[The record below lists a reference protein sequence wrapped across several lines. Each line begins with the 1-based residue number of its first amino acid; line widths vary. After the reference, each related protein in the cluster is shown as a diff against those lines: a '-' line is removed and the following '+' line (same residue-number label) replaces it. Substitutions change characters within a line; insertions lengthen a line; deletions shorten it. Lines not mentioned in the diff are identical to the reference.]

1 MKNVLRRA
9 IELLNLLSDN
19 ENLTTENIKDSISDY
34 RDLNQQAFRRSFERD
49 KNLLRSFGY
58 LIQYENDKWSYDK
71 GYSLSGYSIYE
82 SIIKSDKIS
91 SEKLINTYLYLKKY
105 LSNSN
110 YDNDKSEIISKI
122 LQSINEKRRVGFDYL
137 DKYRKVKPQGLK
149 YFDNKWYLAG
159 EENGS
164 LKTFNLD
171 QIHNLKIGNK
181 ADLFQIENKN
191 FPFSWD
197 DEKYSIE
204 ATIKL
209 KKDLY
214 DVNKN
219 IFAHNQTQLEIK
231 DEFLH
236 CNVSTNDSYGFIKF
250 LLLLDDEIEIIKINS
265 TVNLKELLDVK
276 KIDLQLVMSALS
288 LIQNKEKWNINKL
301 VQKLNISEKD
311 LFYIL
316 SVITDIYSQQGE
328 LLIDYEYDDK
338 NQELLF
344 NFNPSLKN
352 IIQIN
357 DGELFNLVFLL
368 TSNSIFKELV
378 KNNSDIEEFY
388 NVVSP
393 YFNLEILDESNDGV
407 FENLTFFEE
416 NIISYIKLGST
427 EETFYRIQPILLTTN
442 TDGIV
447 LEAIDL
453 NEEKS
458 KTFLINRIVDSLSIE
473 DFRESKKSNNMEV
486 VMKFTYLNEK
496 VLTDINK
503 DDYQLKNKHVEA
515 KFYSE
520 LNAINFAIKNY
531 ENIDIIS
538 PQFITNE
545 LKNRNDKLKKE
556 IKDMS
561 LIELTIIIF
570 ISLGILDKDKIGK
583 FFRVF
588 NSSNSDQV
596 RKVIGDETIEQ
607 KWVWLEE
614 E

>member
-110 YDNDKSEIISKI
+110 YDNDKSEKISKI

-214 DVNKN
+214 EVNKN

-276 KIDLQLVMSALS
+276 K
-288 LIQNKEKWNINKL
+288 N
-301 VQKLNISEKD
+301 
-311 LFYIL
+311 
-316 SVITDIYSQQGE
+316 
-328 LLIDYEYDDK
+328 
-338 NQELLF
+338 
-344 NFNPSLKN
+344 
-352 IIQIN
+352 
-357 DGELFNLVFLL
+357 
-368 TSNSIFKELV
+368 
-378 KNNSDIEEFY
+378 
-388 NVVSP
+388 
-393 YFNLEILDESNDGV
+393 
-407 FENLTFFEE
+407 
-416 NIISYIKLGST
+416 
-427 EETFYRIQPILLTTN
+427 
-442 TDGIV
+442 
-447 LEAIDL
+447 
-453 NEEKS
+453 
-458 KTFLINRIVDSLSIE
+458 
-473 DFRESKKSNNMEV
+473 
-486 VMKFTYLNEK
+486 
-496 VLTDINK
+496 
-503 DDYQLKNKHVEA
+503 
-515 KFYSE
+515 
-520 LNAINFAIKNY
+520 
-531 ENIDIIS
+531 
-538 PQFITNE
+538 
-545 LKNRNDKLKKE
+545 
-556 IKDMS
+556 
-561 LIELTIIIF
+561 
-570 ISLGILDKDKIGK
+570 
-583 FFRVF
+583 
-588 NSSNSDQV
+588 
-596 RKVIGDETIEQ
+596 
-607 KWVWLEE
+607 
-614 E
+614 

>member
-82 SIIKSDKIS
+82 TIIKSDKIS

-110 YDNDKSEIISKI
+110 YDNDKSEKISKI

-159 EENGS
+159 EENEL

-214 DVNKN
+214 EVNKN

-250 LLLLDDEIEIIKINS
+250 LLLLNDEIEIVKIDS

-276 KIDLQLVMSALS
+276 K
-288 LIQNKEKWNINKL
+288 N
-301 VQKLNISEKD
+301 
-311 LFYIL
+311 
-316 SVITDIYSQQGE
+316 
-328 LLIDYEYDDK
+328 
-338 NQELLF
+338 
-344 NFNPSLKN
+344 
-352 IIQIN
+352 
-357 DGELFNLVFLL
+357 
-368 TSNSIFKELV
+368 
-378 KNNSDIEEFY
+378 
-388 NVVSP
+388 
-393 YFNLEILDESNDGV
+393 
-407 FENLTFFEE
+407 
-416 NIISYIKLGST
+416 
-427 EETFYRIQPILLTTN
+427 
-442 TDGIV
+442 
-447 LEAIDL
+447 
-453 NEEKS
+453 
-458 KTFLINRIVDSLSIE
+458 
-473 DFRESKKSNNMEV
+473 
-486 VMKFTYLNEK
+486 
-496 VLTDINK
+496 
-503 DDYQLKNKHVEA
+503 
-515 KFYSE
+515 
-520 LNAINFAIKNY
+520 
-531 ENIDIIS
+531 
-538 PQFITNE
+538 
-545 LKNRNDKLKKE
+545 
-556 IKDMS
+556 
-561 LIELTIIIF
+561 
-570 ISLGILDKDKIGK
+570 
-583 FFRVF
+583 
-588 NSSNSDQV
+588 
-596 RKVIGDETIEQ
+596 
-607 KWVWLEE
+607 
-614 E
+614 

>member
-159 EENGS
+159 EENGL

-197 DEKYSIE
+197 DEKYSIQ
-204 ATIKL
+204 ATIKI

-276 KIDLQLVMSALS
+276 K
-288 LIQNKEKWNINKL
+288 N
-301 VQKLNISEKD
+301 
-311 LFYIL
+311 
-316 SVITDIYSQQGE
+316 
-328 LLIDYEYDDK
+328 
-338 NQELLF
+338 
-344 NFNPSLKN
+344 
-352 IIQIN
+352 
-357 DGELFNLVFLL
+357 
-368 TSNSIFKELV
+368 
-378 KNNSDIEEFY
+378 
-388 NVVSP
+388 
-393 YFNLEILDESNDGV
+393 
-407 FENLTFFEE
+407 
-416 NIISYIKLGST
+416 
-427 EETFYRIQPILLTTN
+427 
-442 TDGIV
+442 
-447 LEAIDL
+447 
-453 NEEKS
+453 
-458 KTFLINRIVDSLSIE
+458 
-473 DFRESKKSNNMEV
+473 
-486 VMKFTYLNEK
+486 
-496 VLTDINK
+496 
-503 DDYQLKNKHVEA
+503 
-515 KFYSE
+515 
-520 LNAINFAIKNY
+520 
-531 ENIDIIS
+531 
-538 PQFITNE
+538 
-545 LKNRNDKLKKE
+545 
-556 IKDMS
+556 
-561 LIELTIIIF
+561 
-570 ISLGILDKDKIGK
+570 
-583 FFRVF
+583 
-588 NSSNSDQV
+588 
-596 RKVIGDETIEQ
+596 
-607 KWVWLEE
+607 
-614 E
+614 

>member
-110 YDNDKSEIISKI
+110 YDNDKSEIISKT

-181 ADLFQIENKN
+181 TDLFQIENKN

-197 DEKYSIE
+197 DEKYSIQ
-204 ATIKL
+204 ATIKI

-276 KIDLQLVMSALS
+276 K
-288 LIQNKEKWNINKL
+288 N
-301 VQKLNISEKD
+301 
-311 LFYIL
+311 
-316 SVITDIYSQQGE
+316 
-328 LLIDYEYDDK
+328 
-338 NQELLF
+338 
-344 NFNPSLKN
+344 
-352 IIQIN
+352 
-357 DGELFNLVFLL
+357 
-368 TSNSIFKELV
+368 
-378 KNNSDIEEFY
+378 
-388 NVVSP
+388 
-393 YFNLEILDESNDGV
+393 
-407 FENLTFFEE
+407 
-416 NIISYIKLGST
+416 
-427 EETFYRIQPILLTTN
+427 
-442 TDGIV
+442 
-447 LEAIDL
+447 
-453 NEEKS
+453 
-458 KTFLINRIVDSLSIE
+458 
-473 DFRESKKSNNMEV
+473 
-486 VMKFTYLNEK
+486 
-496 VLTDINK
+496 
-503 DDYQLKNKHVEA
+503 
-515 KFYSE
+515 
-520 LNAINFAIKNY
+520 
-531 ENIDIIS
+531 
-538 PQFITNE
+538 
-545 LKNRNDKLKKE
+545 
-556 IKDMS
+556 
-561 LIELTIIIF
+561 
-570 ISLGILDKDKIGK
+570 
-583 FFRVF
+583 
-588 NSSNSDQV
+588 
-596 RKVIGDETIEQ
+596 
-607 KWVWLEE
+607 
-614 E
+614 

>member
-19 ENLTTENIKDSISDY
+19 QNLTTENIKDSISDY

-110 YDNDKSEIISKI
+110 YDNDKSEKISKI

-214 DVNKN
+214 EVNKN

-276 KIDLQLVMSALS
+276 K
-288 LIQNKEKWNINKL
+288 N
-301 VQKLNISEKD
+301 
-311 LFYIL
+311 
-316 SVITDIYSQQGE
+316 
-328 LLIDYEYDDK
+328 
-338 NQELLF
+338 
-344 NFNPSLKN
+344 
-352 IIQIN
+352 
-357 DGELFNLVFLL
+357 
-368 TSNSIFKELV
+368 
-378 KNNSDIEEFY
+378 
-388 NVVSP
+388 
-393 YFNLEILDESNDGV
+393 
-407 FENLTFFEE
+407 
-416 NIISYIKLGST
+416 
-427 EETFYRIQPILLTTN
+427 
-442 TDGIV
+442 
-447 LEAIDL
+447 
-453 NEEKS
+453 
-458 KTFLINRIVDSLSIE
+458 
-473 DFRESKKSNNMEV
+473 
-486 VMKFTYLNEK
+486 
-496 VLTDINK
+496 
-503 DDYQLKNKHVEA
+503 
-515 KFYSE
+515 
-520 LNAINFAIKNY
+520 
-531 ENIDIIS
+531 
-538 PQFITNE
+538 
-545 LKNRNDKLKKE
+545 
-556 IKDMS
+556 
-561 LIELTIIIF
+561 
-570 ISLGILDKDKIGK
+570 
-583 FFRVF
+583 
-588 NSSNSDQV
+588 
-596 RKVIGDETIEQ
+596 
-607 KWVWLEE
+607 
-614 E
+614 

>member
-159 EENGS
+159 EENGL

-214 DVNKN
+214 EVNKN
-219 IFAHNQTQLEIK
+219 TFAHNQTQLEIK

-276 KIDLQLVMSALS
+276 K
-288 LIQNKEKWNINKL
+288 N
-301 VQKLNISEKD
+301 
-311 LFYIL
+311 
-316 SVITDIYSQQGE
+316 
-328 LLIDYEYDDK
+328 
-338 NQELLF
+338 
-344 NFNPSLKN
+344 
-352 IIQIN
+352 
-357 DGELFNLVFLL
+357 
-368 TSNSIFKELV
+368 
-378 KNNSDIEEFY
+378 
-388 NVVSP
+388 
-393 YFNLEILDESNDGV
+393 
-407 FENLTFFEE
+407 
-416 NIISYIKLGST
+416 
-427 EETFYRIQPILLTTN
+427 
-442 TDGIV
+442 
-447 LEAIDL
+447 
-453 NEEKS
+453 
-458 KTFLINRIVDSLSIE
+458 
-473 DFRESKKSNNMEV
+473 
-486 VMKFTYLNEK
+486 
-496 VLTDINK
+496 
-503 DDYQLKNKHVEA
+503 
-515 KFYSE
+515 
-520 LNAINFAIKNY
+520 
-531 ENIDIIS
+531 
-538 PQFITNE
+538 
-545 LKNRNDKLKKE
+545 
-556 IKDMS
+556 
-561 LIELTIIIF
+561 
-570 ISLGILDKDKIGK
+570 
-583 FFRVF
+583 
-588 NSSNSDQV
+588 
-596 RKVIGDETIEQ
+596 
-607 KWVWLEE
+607 
-614 E
+614 

>member
-159 EENGS
+159 EDNGL

-276 KIDLQLVMSALS
+276 K
-288 LIQNKEKWNINKL
+288 N
-301 VQKLNISEKD
+301 
-311 LFYIL
+311 
-316 SVITDIYSQQGE
+316 
-328 LLIDYEYDDK
+328 
-338 NQELLF
+338 
-344 NFNPSLKN
+344 
-352 IIQIN
+352 
-357 DGELFNLVFLL
+357 
-368 TSNSIFKELV
+368 
-378 KNNSDIEEFY
+378 
-388 NVVSP
+388 
-393 YFNLEILDESNDGV
+393 
-407 FENLTFFEE
+407 
-416 NIISYIKLGST
+416 
-427 EETFYRIQPILLTTN
+427 
-442 TDGIV
+442 
-447 LEAIDL
+447 
-453 NEEKS
+453 
-458 KTFLINRIVDSLSIE
+458 
-473 DFRESKKSNNMEV
+473 
-486 VMKFTYLNEK
+486 
-496 VLTDINK
+496 
-503 DDYQLKNKHVEA
+503 
-515 KFYSE
+515 
-520 LNAINFAIKNY
+520 
-531 ENIDIIS
+531 
-538 PQFITNE
+538 
-545 LKNRNDKLKKE
+545 
-556 IKDMS
+556 
-561 LIELTIIIF
+561 
-570 ISLGILDKDKIGK
+570 
-583 FFRVF
+583 
-588 NSSNSDQV
+588 
-596 RKVIGDETIEQ
+596 
-607 KWVWLEE
+607 
-614 E
+614 

>member
-19 ENLTTENIKDSISDY
+19 QNLTTENIKDSISDY

-209 KKDLY
+209 KRDLY

-276 KIDLQLVMSALS
+276 K
-288 LIQNKEKWNINKL
+288 N
-301 VQKLNISEKD
+301 
-311 LFYIL
+311 
-316 SVITDIYSQQGE
+316 
-328 LLIDYEYDDK
+328 
-338 NQELLF
+338 
-344 NFNPSLKN
+344 
-352 IIQIN
+352 
-357 DGELFNLVFLL
+357 
-368 TSNSIFKELV
+368 
-378 KNNSDIEEFY
+378 
-388 NVVSP
+388 
-393 YFNLEILDESNDGV
+393 
-407 FENLTFFEE
+407 
-416 NIISYIKLGST
+416 
-427 EETFYRIQPILLTTN
+427 
-442 TDGIV
+442 
-447 LEAIDL
+447 
-453 NEEKS
+453 
-458 KTFLINRIVDSLSIE
+458 
-473 DFRESKKSNNMEV
+473 
-486 VMKFTYLNEK
+486 
-496 VLTDINK
+496 
-503 DDYQLKNKHVEA
+503 
-515 KFYSE
+515 
-520 LNAINFAIKNY
+520 
-531 ENIDIIS
+531 
-538 PQFITNE
+538 
-545 LKNRNDKLKKE
+545 
-556 IKDMS
+556 
-561 LIELTIIIF
+561 
-570 ISLGILDKDKIGK
+570 
-583 FFRVF
+583 
-588 NSSNSDQV
+588 
-596 RKVIGDETIEQ
+596 
-607 KWVWLEE
+607 
-614 E
+614 

>member
-110 YDNDKSEIISKI
+110 YNNDKSEIISKT

-159 EENGS
+159 EENRL

-276 KIDLQLVMSALS
+276 
-288 LIQNKEKWNINKL
+288 
-301 VQKLNISEKD
+301 
-311 LFYIL
+311 
-316 SVITDIYSQQGE
+316 
-328 LLIDYEYDDK
+328 
-338 NQELLF
+338 
-344 NFNPSLKN
+344 
-352 IIQIN
+352 
-357 DGELFNLVFLL
+357 
-368 TSNSIFKELV
+368 
-378 KNNSDIEEFY
+378 
-388 NVVSP
+388 
-393 YFNLEILDESNDGV
+393 
-407 FENLTFFEE
+407 
-416 NIISYIKLGST
+416 
-427 EETFYRIQPILLTTN
+427 
-442 TDGIV
+442 
-447 LEAIDL
+447 
-453 NEEKS
+453 
-458 KTFLINRIVDSLSIE
+458 
-473 DFRESKKSNNMEV
+473 
-486 VMKFTYLNEK
+486 
-496 VLTDINK
+496 
-503 DDYQLKNKHVEA
+503 
-515 KFYSE
+515 
-520 LNAINFAIKNY
+520 
-531 ENIDIIS
+531 
-538 PQFITNE
+538 
-545 LKNRNDKLKKE
+545 
-556 IKDMS
+556 
-561 LIELTIIIF
+561 
-570 ISLGILDKDKIGK
+570 
-583 FFRVF
+583 
-588 NSSNSDQV
+588 
-596 RKVIGDETIEQ
+596 
-607 KWVWLEE
+607 
-614 E
+614 

>member
-1 MKNVLRRA
+1 MKNVLRRS

-204 ATIKL
+204 TTIKL

-214 DVNKN
+214 DINKN

-276 KIDLQLVMSALS
+276 K
-288 LIQNKEKWNINKL
+288 N
-301 VQKLNISEKD
+301 
-311 LFYIL
+311 
-316 SVITDIYSQQGE
+316 
-328 LLIDYEYDDK
+328 
-338 NQELLF
+338 
-344 NFNPSLKN
+344 
-352 IIQIN
+352 
-357 DGELFNLVFLL
+357 
-368 TSNSIFKELV
+368 
-378 KNNSDIEEFY
+378 
-388 NVVSP
+388 
-393 YFNLEILDESNDGV
+393 
-407 FENLTFFEE
+407 
-416 NIISYIKLGST
+416 
-427 EETFYRIQPILLTTN
+427 
-442 TDGIV
+442 
-447 LEAIDL
+447 
-453 NEEKS
+453 
-458 KTFLINRIVDSLSIE
+458 
-473 DFRESKKSNNMEV
+473 
-486 VMKFTYLNEK
+486 
-496 VLTDINK
+496 
-503 DDYQLKNKHVEA
+503 
-515 KFYSE
+515 
-520 LNAINFAIKNY
+520 
-531 ENIDIIS
+531 
-538 PQFITNE
+538 
-545 LKNRNDKLKKE
+545 
-556 IKDMS
+556 
-561 LIELTIIIF
+561 
-570 ISLGILDKDKIGK
+570 
-583 FFRVF
+583 
-588 NSSNSDQV
+588 
-596 RKVIGDETIEQ
+596 
-607 KWVWLEE
+607 
-614 E
+614 

>member
-19 ENLTTENIKDSISDY
+19 QNLTTENIKDSISDY

-71 GYSLSGYSIYE
+71 GYTLSGYSIYE

-110 YDNDKSEIISKI
+110 YDNDKSEKISKI

-137 DKYRKVKPQGLK
+137 EKYRKVKPQGLK

-231 DEFLH
+231 DDFLH

-276 KIDLQLVMSALS
+276 K
-288 LIQNKEKWNINKL
+288 N
-301 VQKLNISEKD
+301 
-311 LFYIL
+311 
-316 SVITDIYSQQGE
+316 
-328 LLIDYEYDDK
+328 
-338 NQELLF
+338 
-344 NFNPSLKN
+344 
-352 IIQIN
+352 
-357 DGELFNLVFLL
+357 
-368 TSNSIFKELV
+368 
-378 KNNSDIEEFY
+378 
-388 NVVSP
+388 
-393 YFNLEILDESNDGV
+393 
-407 FENLTFFEE
+407 
-416 NIISYIKLGST
+416 
-427 EETFYRIQPILLTTN
+427 
-442 TDGIV
+442 
-447 LEAIDL
+447 
-453 NEEKS
+453 
-458 KTFLINRIVDSLSIE
+458 
-473 DFRESKKSNNMEV
+473 
-486 VMKFTYLNEK
+486 
-496 VLTDINK
+496 
-503 DDYQLKNKHVEA
+503 
-515 KFYSE
+515 
-520 LNAINFAIKNY
+520 
-531 ENIDIIS
+531 
-538 PQFITNE
+538 
-545 LKNRNDKLKKE
+545 
-556 IKDMS
+556 
-561 LIELTIIIF
+561 
-570 ISLGILDKDKIGK
+570 
-583 FFRVF
+583 
-588 NSSNSDQV
+588 
-596 RKVIGDETIEQ
+596 
-607 KWVWLEE
+607 
-614 E
+614 

>member
-19 ENLTTENIKDSISDY
+19 QNLTTENIKDSISDY

-159 EENGS
+159 EENGP

-265 TVNLKELLDVK
+265 TVNLKELLDAK
-276 KIDLQLVMSALS
+276 K
-288 LIQNKEKWNINKL
+288 N
-301 VQKLNISEKD
+301 
-311 LFYIL
+311 
-316 SVITDIYSQQGE
+316 
-328 LLIDYEYDDK
+328 
-338 NQELLF
+338 
-344 NFNPSLKN
+344 
-352 IIQIN
+352 
-357 DGELFNLVFLL
+357 
-368 TSNSIFKELV
+368 
-378 KNNSDIEEFY
+378 
-388 NVVSP
+388 
-393 YFNLEILDESNDGV
+393 
-407 FENLTFFEE
+407 
-416 NIISYIKLGST
+416 
-427 EETFYRIQPILLTTN
+427 
-442 TDGIV
+442 
-447 LEAIDL
+447 
-453 NEEKS
+453 
-458 KTFLINRIVDSLSIE
+458 
-473 DFRESKKSNNMEV
+473 
-486 VMKFTYLNEK
+486 
-496 VLTDINK
+496 
-503 DDYQLKNKHVEA
+503 
-515 KFYSE
+515 
-520 LNAINFAIKNY
+520 
-531 ENIDIIS
+531 
-538 PQFITNE
+538 
-545 LKNRNDKLKKE
+545 
-556 IKDMS
+556 
-561 LIELTIIIF
+561 
-570 ISLGILDKDKIGK
+570 
-583 FFRVF
+583 
-588 NSSNSDQV
+588 
-596 RKVIGDETIEQ
+596 
-607 KWVWLEE
+607 
-614 E
+614 

>member
-19 ENLTTENIKDSISDY
+19 ENITTENIKDSISDY

-82 SIIKSDKIS
+82 SIIKSGKIS

-159 EENGS
+159 EENGL

-197 DEKYSIE
+197 DEKYSIQ
-204 ATIKL
+204 ATIKI

-236 CNVSTNDSYGFIKF
+236 CNISTNDSYGFIKF

-265 TVNLKELLDVK
+265 TVNLQELLDVK
-276 KIDLQLVMSALS
+276 K
-288 LIQNKEKWNINKL
+288 N
-301 VQKLNISEKD
+301 
-311 LFYIL
+311 
-316 SVITDIYSQQGE
+316 
-328 LLIDYEYDDK
+328 
-338 NQELLF
+338 
-344 NFNPSLKN
+344 
-352 IIQIN
+352 
-357 DGELFNLVFLL
+357 
-368 TSNSIFKELV
+368 
-378 KNNSDIEEFY
+378 
-388 NVVSP
+388 
-393 YFNLEILDESNDGV
+393 
-407 FENLTFFEE
+407 
-416 NIISYIKLGST
+416 
-427 EETFYRIQPILLTTN
+427 
-442 TDGIV
+442 
-447 LEAIDL
+447 
-453 NEEKS
+453 
-458 KTFLINRIVDSLSIE
+458 
-473 DFRESKKSNNMEV
+473 
-486 VMKFTYLNEK
+486 
-496 VLTDINK
+496 
-503 DDYQLKNKHVEA
+503 
-515 KFYSE
+515 
-520 LNAINFAIKNY
+520 
-531 ENIDIIS
+531 
-538 PQFITNE
+538 
-545 LKNRNDKLKKE
+545 
-556 IKDMS
+556 
-561 LIELTIIIF
+561 
-570 ISLGILDKDKIGK
+570 
-583 FFRVF
+583 
-588 NSSNSDQV
+588 
-596 RKVIGDETIEQ
+596 
-607 KWVWLEE
+607 
-614 E
+614 

>member
-214 DVNKN
+214 EVNKN

-250 LLLLDDEIEIIKINS
+250 LLLLNDEIEIVKINS

-276 KIDLQLVMSALS
+276 K
-288 LIQNKEKWNINKL
+288 N
-301 VQKLNISEKD
+301 
-311 LFYIL
+311 
-316 SVITDIYSQQGE
+316 
-328 LLIDYEYDDK
+328 
-338 NQELLF
+338 
-344 NFNPSLKN
+344 
-352 IIQIN
+352 
-357 DGELFNLVFLL
+357 
-368 TSNSIFKELV
+368 
-378 KNNSDIEEFY
+378 
-388 NVVSP
+388 
-393 YFNLEILDESNDGV
+393 
-407 FENLTFFEE
+407 
-416 NIISYIKLGST
+416 
-427 EETFYRIQPILLTTN
+427 
-442 TDGIV
+442 
-447 LEAIDL
+447 
-453 NEEKS
+453 
-458 KTFLINRIVDSLSIE
+458 
-473 DFRESKKSNNMEV
+473 
-486 VMKFTYLNEK
+486 
-496 VLTDINK
+496 
-503 DDYQLKNKHVEA
+503 
-515 KFYSE
+515 
-520 LNAINFAIKNY
+520 
-531 ENIDIIS
+531 
-538 PQFITNE
+538 
-545 LKNRNDKLKKE
+545 
-556 IKDMS
+556 
-561 LIELTIIIF
+561 
-570 ISLGILDKDKIGK
+570 
-583 FFRVF
+583 
-588 NSSNSDQV
+588 
-596 RKVIGDETIEQ
+596 
-607 KWVWLEE
+607 
-614 E
+614 

>member
-91 SEKLINTYLYLKKY
+91 NEKLINTYLYLKKY

-214 DVNKN
+214 EVNKN

-236 CNVSTNDSYGFIKF
+236 CNVSKNDSYGFIKF
-250 LLLLDDEIEIIKINS
+250 LLLLNDEIEIVKIDS

-276 KIDLQLVMSALS
+276 K
-288 LIQNKEKWNINKL
+288 N
-301 VQKLNISEKD
+301 
-311 LFYIL
+311 
-316 SVITDIYSQQGE
+316 
-328 LLIDYEYDDK
+328 
-338 NQELLF
+338 
-344 NFNPSLKN
+344 
-352 IIQIN
+352 
-357 DGELFNLVFLL
+357 
-368 TSNSIFKELV
+368 
-378 KNNSDIEEFY
+378 
-388 NVVSP
+388 
-393 YFNLEILDESNDGV
+393 
-407 FENLTFFEE
+407 
-416 NIISYIKLGST
+416 
-427 EETFYRIQPILLTTN
+427 
-442 TDGIV
+442 
-447 LEAIDL
+447 
-453 NEEKS
+453 
-458 KTFLINRIVDSLSIE
+458 
-473 DFRESKKSNNMEV
+473 
-486 VMKFTYLNEK
+486 
-496 VLTDINK
+496 
-503 DDYQLKNKHVEA
+503 
-515 KFYSE
+515 
-520 LNAINFAIKNY
+520 
-531 ENIDIIS
+531 
-538 PQFITNE
+538 
-545 LKNRNDKLKKE
+545 
-556 IKDMS
+556 
-561 LIELTIIIF
+561 
-570 ISLGILDKDKIGK
+570 
-583 FFRVF
+583 
-588 NSSNSDQV
+588 
-596 RKVIGDETIEQ
+596 
-607 KWVWLEE
+607 
-614 E
+614 

>member
-181 ADLFQIENKN
+181 TDLFQIENKN

-265 TVNLKELLDVK
+265 TVNLKELLDAK
-276 KIDLQLVMSALS
+276 K
-288 LIQNKEKWNINKL
+288 N
-301 VQKLNISEKD
+301 
-311 LFYIL
+311 
-316 SVITDIYSQQGE
+316 
-328 LLIDYEYDDK
+328 
-338 NQELLF
+338 
-344 NFNPSLKN
+344 
-352 IIQIN
+352 
-357 DGELFNLVFLL
+357 
-368 TSNSIFKELV
+368 
-378 KNNSDIEEFY
+378 
-388 NVVSP
+388 
-393 YFNLEILDESNDGV
+393 
-407 FENLTFFEE
+407 
-416 NIISYIKLGST
+416 
-427 EETFYRIQPILLTTN
+427 
-442 TDGIV
+442 
-447 LEAIDL
+447 
-453 NEEKS
+453 
-458 KTFLINRIVDSLSIE
+458 
-473 DFRESKKSNNMEV
+473 
-486 VMKFTYLNEK
+486 
-496 VLTDINK
+496 
-503 DDYQLKNKHVEA
+503 
-515 KFYSE
+515 
-520 LNAINFAIKNY
+520 
-531 ENIDIIS
+531 
-538 PQFITNE
+538 
-545 LKNRNDKLKKE
+545 
-556 IKDMS
+556 
-561 LIELTIIIF
+561 
-570 ISLGILDKDKIGK
+570 
-583 FFRVF
+583 
-588 NSSNSDQV
+588 
-596 RKVIGDETIEQ
+596 
-607 KWVWLEE
+607 
-614 E
+614 

>member
-82 SIIKSDKIS
+82 SIIKSNKIS

-159 EENGS
+159 EENGL

-181 ADLFQIENKN
+181 GDLFQIENKN
-191 FPFSWD
+191 FPFSWE

-276 KIDLQLVMSALS
+276 K
-288 LIQNKEKWNINKL
+288 N
-301 VQKLNISEKD
+301 
-311 LFYIL
+311 
-316 SVITDIYSQQGE
+316 
-328 LLIDYEYDDK
+328 
-338 NQELLF
+338 
-344 NFNPSLKN
+344 
-352 IIQIN
+352 
-357 DGELFNLVFLL
+357 
-368 TSNSIFKELV
+368 
-378 KNNSDIEEFY
+378 
-388 NVVSP
+388 
-393 YFNLEILDESNDGV
+393 
-407 FENLTFFEE
+407 
-416 NIISYIKLGST
+416 
-427 EETFYRIQPILLTTN
+427 
-442 TDGIV
+442 
-447 LEAIDL
+447 
-453 NEEKS
+453 
-458 KTFLINRIVDSLSIE
+458 
-473 DFRESKKSNNMEV
+473 
-486 VMKFTYLNEK
+486 
-496 VLTDINK
+496 
-503 DDYQLKNKHVEA
+503 
-515 KFYSE
+515 
-520 LNAINFAIKNY
+520 
-531 ENIDIIS
+531 
-538 PQFITNE
+538 
-545 LKNRNDKLKKE
+545 
-556 IKDMS
+556 
-561 LIELTIIIF
+561 
-570 ISLGILDKDKIGK
+570 
-583 FFRVF
+583 
-588 NSSNSDQV
+588 
-596 RKVIGDETIEQ
+596 
-607 KWVWLEE
+607 
-614 E
+614 

>member
-9 IELLNLLSDN
+9 IELLNLLSESN
-19 ENLTTENIKDSISDY
+19 NLSTENIKDNISDY

-82 SIIKSDKIS
+82 SIIKSEDIS
-91 SEKLINTYLYLKKY
+91 SEKIINTYLYLKKY

-159 EENGS
+159 EDSGL

-276 KIDLQLVMSALS
+276 K
-288 LIQNKEKWNINKL
+288 N
-301 VQKLNISEKD
+301 
-311 LFYIL
+311 
-316 SVITDIYSQQGE
+316 
-328 LLIDYEYDDK
+328 
-338 NQELLF
+338 
-344 NFNPSLKN
+344 
-352 IIQIN
+352 
-357 DGELFNLVFLL
+357 
-368 TSNSIFKELV
+368 
-378 KNNSDIEEFY
+378 
-388 NVVSP
+388 
-393 YFNLEILDESNDGV
+393 
-407 FENLTFFEE
+407 
-416 NIISYIKLGST
+416 
-427 EETFYRIQPILLTTN
+427 
-442 TDGIV
+442 
-447 LEAIDL
+447 
-453 NEEKS
+453 
-458 KTFLINRIVDSLSIE
+458 
-473 DFRESKKSNNMEV
+473 
-486 VMKFTYLNEK
+486 
-496 VLTDINK
+496 
-503 DDYQLKNKHVEA
+503 
-515 KFYSE
+515 
-520 LNAINFAIKNY
+520 
-531 ENIDIIS
+531 
-538 PQFITNE
+538 
-545 LKNRNDKLKKE
+545 
-556 IKDMS
+556 
-561 LIELTIIIF
+561 
-570 ISLGILDKDKIGK
+570 
-583 FFRVF
+583 
-588 NSSNSDQV
+588 
-596 RKVIGDETIEQ
+596 
-607 KWVWLEE
+607 
-614 E
+614 

>member
-1 MKNVLRRA
+1 MKNVLRRS

-214 DVNKN
+214 EVNKN

-236 CNVSTNDSYGFIKF
+236 CSVSTNDSYGFIKF

-276 KIDLQLVMSALS
+276 K
-288 LIQNKEKWNINKL
+288 N
-301 VQKLNISEKD
+301 
-311 LFYIL
+311 
-316 SVITDIYSQQGE
+316 
-328 LLIDYEYDDK
+328 
-338 NQELLF
+338 
-344 NFNPSLKN
+344 
-352 IIQIN
+352 
-357 DGELFNLVFLL
+357 
-368 TSNSIFKELV
+368 
-378 KNNSDIEEFY
+378 
-388 NVVSP
+388 
-393 YFNLEILDESNDGV
+393 
-407 FENLTFFEE
+407 
-416 NIISYIKLGST
+416 
-427 EETFYRIQPILLTTN
+427 
-442 TDGIV
+442 
-447 LEAIDL
+447 
-453 NEEKS
+453 
-458 KTFLINRIVDSLSIE
+458 
-473 DFRESKKSNNMEV
+473 
-486 VMKFTYLNEK
+486 
-496 VLTDINK
+496 
-503 DDYQLKNKHVEA
+503 
-515 KFYSE
+515 
-520 LNAINFAIKNY
+520 
-531 ENIDIIS
+531 
-538 PQFITNE
+538 
-545 LKNRNDKLKKE
+545 
-556 IKDMS
+556 
-561 LIELTIIIF
+561 
-570 ISLGILDKDKIGK
+570 
-583 FFRVF
+583 
-588 NSSNSDQV
+588 
-596 RKVIGDETIEQ
+596 
-607 KWVWLEE
+607 
-614 E
+614 

>member
-82 SIIKSDKIS
+82 SIIKSEKIS

-110 YDNDKSEIISKI
+110 YDNDKSEIITKI

-181 ADLFQIENKN
+181 ADLFEIENKN

-197 DEKYSIE
+197 DEKYSIQ
-204 ATIKL
+204 AKIKI

-276 KIDLQLVMSALS
+276 K
-288 LIQNKEKWNINKL
+288 N
-301 VQKLNISEKD
+301 
-311 LFYIL
+311 
-316 SVITDIYSQQGE
+316 
-328 LLIDYEYDDK
+328 
-338 NQELLF
+338 
-344 NFNPSLKN
+344 
-352 IIQIN
+352 
-357 DGELFNLVFLL
+357 
-368 TSNSIFKELV
+368 
-378 KNNSDIEEFY
+378 
-388 NVVSP
+388 
-393 YFNLEILDESNDGV
+393 
-407 FENLTFFEE
+407 
-416 NIISYIKLGST
+416 
-427 EETFYRIQPILLTTN
+427 
-442 TDGIV
+442 
-447 LEAIDL
+447 
-453 NEEKS
+453 
-458 KTFLINRIVDSLSIE
+458 
-473 DFRESKKSNNMEV
+473 
-486 VMKFTYLNEK
+486 
-496 VLTDINK
+496 
-503 DDYQLKNKHVEA
+503 
-515 KFYSE
+515 
-520 LNAINFAIKNY
+520 
-531 ENIDIIS
+531 
-538 PQFITNE
+538 
-545 LKNRNDKLKKE
+545 
-556 IKDMS
+556 
-561 LIELTIIIF
+561 
-570 ISLGILDKDKIGK
+570 
-583 FFRVF
+583 
-588 NSSNSDQV
+588 
-596 RKVIGDETIEQ
+596 
-607 KWVWLEE
+607 
-614 E
+614 

>member
-19 ENLTTENIKDSISDY
+19 QNLTTENIKDSISDY

-105 LSNSN
+105 LSHGN

-209 KKDLY
+209 KRDLY
-214 DVNKN
+214 DVSKN

-250 LLLLDDEIEIIKINS
+250 LLLLNDEIEIVKIDS

-276 KIDLQLVMSALS
+276 K
-288 LIQNKEKWNINKL
+288 N
-301 VQKLNISEKD
+301 
-311 LFYIL
+311 
-316 SVITDIYSQQGE
+316 
-328 LLIDYEYDDK
+328 
-338 NQELLF
+338 
-344 NFNPSLKN
+344 
-352 IIQIN
+352 
-357 DGELFNLVFLL
+357 
-368 TSNSIFKELV
+368 
-378 KNNSDIEEFY
+378 
-388 NVVSP
+388 
-393 YFNLEILDESNDGV
+393 
-407 FENLTFFEE
+407 
-416 NIISYIKLGST
+416 
-427 EETFYRIQPILLTTN
+427 
-442 TDGIV
+442 
-447 LEAIDL
+447 
-453 NEEKS
+453 
-458 KTFLINRIVDSLSIE
+458 
-473 DFRESKKSNNMEV
+473 
-486 VMKFTYLNEK
+486 
-496 VLTDINK
+496 
-503 DDYQLKNKHVEA
+503 
-515 KFYSE
+515 
-520 LNAINFAIKNY
+520 
-531 ENIDIIS
+531 
-538 PQFITNE
+538 
-545 LKNRNDKLKKE
+545 
-556 IKDMS
+556 
-561 LIELTIIIF
+561 
-570 ISLGILDKDKIGK
+570 
-583 FFRVF
+583 
-588 NSSNSDQV
+588 
-596 RKVIGDETIEQ
+596 
-607 KWVWLEE
+607 
-614 E
+614 

>member
-58 LIQYENDKWSYDK
+58 LIQYENDKWSYDR

-82 SIIKSDKIS
+82 SIIKSGKIS

-159 EENGS
+159 EENGL

-236 CNVSTNDSYGFIKF
+236 CNISTNDSYGFIKF

-265 TVNLKELLDVK
+265 TVNLQELLDVK
-276 KIDLQLVMSALS
+276 K
-288 LIQNKEKWNINKL
+288 N
-301 VQKLNISEKD
+301 
-311 LFYIL
+311 
-316 SVITDIYSQQGE
+316 
-328 LLIDYEYDDK
+328 
-338 NQELLF
+338 
-344 NFNPSLKN
+344 
-352 IIQIN
+352 
-357 DGELFNLVFLL
+357 
-368 TSNSIFKELV
+368 
-378 KNNSDIEEFY
+378 
-388 NVVSP
+388 
-393 YFNLEILDESNDGV
+393 
-407 FENLTFFEE
+407 
-416 NIISYIKLGST
+416 
-427 EETFYRIQPILLTTN
+427 
-442 TDGIV
+442 
-447 LEAIDL
+447 
-453 NEEKS
+453 
-458 KTFLINRIVDSLSIE
+458 
-473 DFRESKKSNNMEV
+473 
-486 VMKFTYLNEK
+486 
-496 VLTDINK
+496 
-503 DDYQLKNKHVEA
+503 
-515 KFYSE
+515 
-520 LNAINFAIKNY
+520 
-531 ENIDIIS
+531 
-538 PQFITNE
+538 
-545 LKNRNDKLKKE
+545 
-556 IKDMS
+556 
-561 LIELTIIIF
+561 
-570 ISLGILDKDKIGK
+570 
-583 FFRVF
+583 
-588 NSSNSDQV
+588 
-596 RKVIGDETIEQ
+596 
-607 KWVWLEE
+607 
-614 E
+614 

>member
-219 IFAHNQTQLEIK
+219 IFSHNQTQLEIK

-236 CNVSTNDSYGFIKF
+236 CNISTNDSYGLIKF
-250 LLLLDDEIEIIKINS
+250 LLLLDDEVEIIKINS

-276 KIDLQLVMSALS
+276 K
-288 LIQNKEKWNINKL
+288 N
-301 VQKLNISEKD
+301 
-311 LFYIL
+311 
-316 SVITDIYSQQGE
+316 
-328 LLIDYEYDDK
+328 
-338 NQELLF
+338 
-344 NFNPSLKN
+344 
-352 IIQIN
+352 
-357 DGELFNLVFLL
+357 
-368 TSNSIFKELV
+368 
-378 KNNSDIEEFY
+378 
-388 NVVSP
+388 
-393 YFNLEILDESNDGV
+393 
-407 FENLTFFEE
+407 
-416 NIISYIKLGST
+416 
-427 EETFYRIQPILLTTN
+427 
-442 TDGIV
+442 
-447 LEAIDL
+447 
-453 NEEKS
+453 
-458 KTFLINRIVDSLSIE
+458 
-473 DFRESKKSNNMEV
+473 
-486 VMKFTYLNEK
+486 
-496 VLTDINK
+496 
-503 DDYQLKNKHVEA
+503 
-515 KFYSE
+515 
-520 LNAINFAIKNY
+520 
-531 ENIDIIS
+531 
-538 PQFITNE
+538 
-545 LKNRNDKLKKE
+545 
-556 IKDMS
+556 
-561 LIELTIIIF
+561 
-570 ISLGILDKDKIGK
+570 
-583 FFRVF
+583 
-588 NSSNSDQV
+588 
-596 RKVIGDETIEQ
+596 
-607 KWVWLEE
+607 
-614 E
+614 

>member
-19 ENLTTENIKDSISDY
+19 QNLTTENIKDSISDY

-82 SIIKSDKIS
+82 SIIKSYKIS

-159 EENGS
+159 EENGP

-231 DEFLH
+231 NEFLH

-276 KIDLQLVMSALS
+276 K
-288 LIQNKEKWNINKL
+288 N
-301 VQKLNISEKD
+301 
-311 LFYIL
+311 
-316 SVITDIYSQQGE
+316 
-328 LLIDYEYDDK
+328 
-338 NQELLF
+338 
-344 NFNPSLKN
+344 
-352 IIQIN
+352 
-357 DGELFNLVFLL
+357 
-368 TSNSIFKELV
+368 
-378 KNNSDIEEFY
+378 
-388 NVVSP
+388 
-393 YFNLEILDESNDGV
+393 
-407 FENLTFFEE
+407 
-416 NIISYIKLGST
+416 
-427 EETFYRIQPILLTTN
+427 
-442 TDGIV
+442 
-447 LEAIDL
+447 
-453 NEEKS
+453 
-458 KTFLINRIVDSLSIE
+458 
-473 DFRESKKSNNMEV
+473 
-486 VMKFTYLNEK
+486 
-496 VLTDINK
+496 
-503 DDYQLKNKHVEA
+503 
-515 KFYSE
+515 
-520 LNAINFAIKNY
+520 
-531 ENIDIIS
+531 
-538 PQFITNE
+538 
-545 LKNRNDKLKKE
+545 
-556 IKDMS
+556 
-561 LIELTIIIF
+561 
-570 ISLGILDKDKIGK
+570 
-583 FFRVF
+583 
-588 NSSNSDQV
+588 
-596 RKVIGDETIEQ
+596 
-607 KWVWLEE
+607 
-614 E
+614 

>member
-19 ENLTTENIKDSISDY
+19 ENLTTENIKDGISDY

-159 EENGS
+159 EENGL

-197 DEKYSIE
+197 DEKYSIQ
-204 ATIKL
+204 ATIKI

-231 DEFLH
+231 DEFLYF
-236 CNVSTNDSYGFIKF
+236 NVSTNDSYGFIKF

-276 KIDLQLVMSALS
+276 K
-288 LIQNKEKWNINKL
+288 N
-301 VQKLNISEKD
+301 
-311 LFYIL
+311 
-316 SVITDIYSQQGE
+316 
-328 LLIDYEYDDK
+328 
-338 NQELLF
+338 
-344 NFNPSLKN
+344 
-352 IIQIN
+352 
-357 DGELFNLVFLL
+357 
-368 TSNSIFKELV
+368 
-378 KNNSDIEEFY
+378 
-388 NVVSP
+388 
-393 YFNLEILDESNDGV
+393 
-407 FENLTFFEE
+407 
-416 NIISYIKLGST
+416 
-427 EETFYRIQPILLTTN
+427 
-442 TDGIV
+442 
-447 LEAIDL
+447 
-453 NEEKS
+453 
-458 KTFLINRIVDSLSIE
+458 
-473 DFRESKKSNNMEV
+473 
-486 VMKFTYLNEK
+486 
-496 VLTDINK
+496 
-503 DDYQLKNKHVEA
+503 
-515 KFYSE
+515 
-520 LNAINFAIKNY
+520 
-531 ENIDIIS
+531 
-538 PQFITNE
+538 
-545 LKNRNDKLKKE
+545 
-556 IKDMS
+556 
-561 LIELTIIIF
+561 
-570 ISLGILDKDKIGK
+570 
-583 FFRVF
+583 
-588 NSSNSDQV
+588 
-596 RKVIGDETIEQ
+596 
-607 KWVWLEE
+607 
-614 E
+614 

>member
-159 EENGS
+159 EENGP

-214 DVNKN
+214 EVNKN

-250 LLLLDDEIEIIKINS
+250 LLLLNDEIEIIKIDS

-276 KIDLQLVMSALS
+276 K
-288 LIQNKEKWNINKL
+288 N
-301 VQKLNISEKD
+301 
-311 LFYIL
+311 
-316 SVITDIYSQQGE
+316 
-328 LLIDYEYDDK
+328 
-338 NQELLF
+338 
-344 NFNPSLKN
+344 
-352 IIQIN
+352 
-357 DGELFNLVFLL
+357 
-368 TSNSIFKELV
+368 
-378 KNNSDIEEFY
+378 
-388 NVVSP
+388 
-393 YFNLEILDESNDGV
+393 
-407 FENLTFFEE
+407 
-416 NIISYIKLGST
+416 
-427 EETFYRIQPILLTTN
+427 
-442 TDGIV
+442 
-447 LEAIDL
+447 
-453 NEEKS
+453 
-458 KTFLINRIVDSLSIE
+458 
-473 DFRESKKSNNMEV
+473 
-486 VMKFTYLNEK
+486 
-496 VLTDINK
+496 
-503 DDYQLKNKHVEA
+503 
-515 KFYSE
+515 
-520 LNAINFAIKNY
+520 
-531 ENIDIIS
+531 
-538 PQFITNE
+538 
-545 LKNRNDKLKKE
+545 
-556 IKDMS
+556 
-561 LIELTIIIF
+561 
-570 ISLGILDKDKIGK
+570 
-583 FFRVF
+583 
-588 NSSNSDQV
+588 
-596 RKVIGDETIEQ
+596 
-607 KWVWLEE
+607 
-614 E
+614 

>member
-1 MKNVLRRA
+1 MKNVLKRA

-110 YDNDKSEIISKI
+110 YDNDKSEIITKI

-159 EENGS
+159 EENGL

-171 QIHNLKIGNK
+171 QIHNLNIGNK

-219 IFAHNQTQLEIK
+219 IFAHNHMQLEIK
-231 DEFLH
+231 DEFLY

-250 LLLLDDEIEIIKINS
+250 LLLLDDDIEISKINS
-265 TVNLKELLDVK
+265 KVNLKELLDAK
-276 KIDLQLVMSALS
+276 K
-288 LIQNKEKWNINKL
+288 N
-301 VQKLNISEKD
+301 
-311 LFYIL
+311 
-316 SVITDIYSQQGE
+316 
-328 LLIDYEYDDK
+328 
-338 NQELLF
+338 
-344 NFNPSLKN
+344 
-352 IIQIN
+352 
-357 DGELFNLVFLL
+357 
-368 TSNSIFKELV
+368 
-378 KNNSDIEEFY
+378 
-388 NVVSP
+388 
-393 YFNLEILDESNDGV
+393 
-407 FENLTFFEE
+407 
-416 NIISYIKLGST
+416 
-427 EETFYRIQPILLTTN
+427 
-442 TDGIV
+442 
-447 LEAIDL
+447 
-453 NEEKS
+453 
-458 KTFLINRIVDSLSIE
+458 
-473 DFRESKKSNNMEV
+473 
-486 VMKFTYLNEK
+486 
-496 VLTDINK
+496 
-503 DDYQLKNKHVEA
+503 
-515 KFYSE
+515 
-520 LNAINFAIKNY
+520 
-531 ENIDIIS
+531 
-538 PQFITNE
+538 
-545 LKNRNDKLKKE
+545 
-556 IKDMS
+556 
-561 LIELTIIIF
+561 
-570 ISLGILDKDKIGK
+570 
-583 FFRVF
+583 
-588 NSSNSDQV
+588 
-596 RKVIGDETIEQ
+596 
-607 KWVWLEE
+607 
-614 E
+614 

>member
-19 ENLTTENIKDSISDY
+19 QNLTTENIKDSISDY

-71 GYSLSGYSIYE
+71 GYTLSGYSIYE

-137 DKYRKVKPQGLK
+137 EKYRKVKPQGLK

-231 DEFLH
+231 DDFLH

-265 TVNLKELLDVK
+265 TVNLKELLNAK
-276 KIDLQLVMSALS
+276 K
-288 LIQNKEKWNINKL
+288 N
-301 VQKLNISEKD
+301 
-311 LFYIL
+311 
-316 SVITDIYSQQGE
+316 
-328 LLIDYEYDDK
+328 
-338 NQELLF
+338 
-344 NFNPSLKN
+344 
-352 IIQIN
+352 
-357 DGELFNLVFLL
+357 
-368 TSNSIFKELV
+368 
-378 KNNSDIEEFY
+378 
-388 NVVSP
+388 
-393 YFNLEILDESNDGV
+393 
-407 FENLTFFEE
+407 
-416 NIISYIKLGST
+416 
-427 EETFYRIQPILLTTN
+427 
-442 TDGIV
+442 
-447 LEAIDL
+447 
-453 NEEKS
+453 
-458 KTFLINRIVDSLSIE
+458 
-473 DFRESKKSNNMEV
+473 
-486 VMKFTYLNEK
+486 
-496 VLTDINK
+496 
-503 DDYQLKNKHVEA
+503 
-515 KFYSE
+515 
-520 LNAINFAIKNY
+520 
-531 ENIDIIS
+531 
-538 PQFITNE
+538 
-545 LKNRNDKLKKE
+545 
-556 IKDMS
+556 
-561 LIELTIIIF
+561 
-570 ISLGILDKDKIGK
+570 
-583 FFRVF
+583 
-588 NSSNSDQV
+588 
-596 RKVIGDETIEQ
+596 
-607 KWVWLEE
+607 
-614 E
+614 

>member
-110 YDNDKSEIISKI
+110 YDDDKSEIISKI

-231 DEFLH
+231 DEFLR

-276 KIDLQLVMSALS
+276 K
-288 LIQNKEKWNINKL
+288 N
-301 VQKLNISEKD
+301 
-311 LFYIL
+311 
-316 SVITDIYSQQGE
+316 
-328 LLIDYEYDDK
+328 
-338 NQELLF
+338 
-344 NFNPSLKN
+344 
-352 IIQIN
+352 
-357 DGELFNLVFLL
+357 
-368 TSNSIFKELV
+368 
-378 KNNSDIEEFY
+378 
-388 NVVSP
+388 
-393 YFNLEILDESNDGV
+393 
-407 FENLTFFEE
+407 
-416 NIISYIKLGST
+416 
-427 EETFYRIQPILLTTN
+427 
-442 TDGIV
+442 
-447 LEAIDL
+447 
-453 NEEKS
+453 
-458 KTFLINRIVDSLSIE
+458 
-473 DFRESKKSNNMEV
+473 
-486 VMKFTYLNEK
+486 
-496 VLTDINK
+496 
-503 DDYQLKNKHVEA
+503 
-515 KFYSE
+515 
-520 LNAINFAIKNY
+520 
-531 ENIDIIS
+531 
-538 PQFITNE
+538 
-545 LKNRNDKLKKE
+545 
-556 IKDMS
+556 
-561 LIELTIIIF
+561 
-570 ISLGILDKDKIGK
+570 
-583 FFRVF
+583 
-588 NSSNSDQV
+588 
-596 RKVIGDETIEQ
+596 
-607 KWVWLEE
+607 
-614 E
+614 

>member
-1 MKNVLRRA
+1 MKNVLRRS

-34 RDLNQQAFRRSFERD
+34 RNLNQQAFRRSFERD

-159 EENGS
+159 EDNGL

-214 DVNKN
+214 EVNKN

-250 LLLLDDEIEIIKINS
+250 LLLLNDEIEIIKIDS

-276 KIDLQLVMSALS
+276 K
-288 LIQNKEKWNINKL
+288 N
-301 VQKLNISEKD
+301 
-311 LFYIL
+311 
-316 SVITDIYSQQGE
+316 
-328 LLIDYEYDDK
+328 
-338 NQELLF
+338 
-344 NFNPSLKN
+344 
-352 IIQIN
+352 
-357 DGELFNLVFLL
+357 
-368 TSNSIFKELV
+368 
-378 KNNSDIEEFY
+378 
-388 NVVSP
+388 
-393 YFNLEILDESNDGV
+393 
-407 FENLTFFEE
+407 
-416 NIISYIKLGST
+416 
-427 EETFYRIQPILLTTN
+427 
-442 TDGIV
+442 
-447 LEAIDL
+447 
-453 NEEKS
+453 
-458 KTFLINRIVDSLSIE
+458 
-473 DFRESKKSNNMEV
+473 
-486 VMKFTYLNEK
+486 
-496 VLTDINK
+496 
-503 DDYQLKNKHVEA
+503 
-515 KFYSE
+515 
-520 LNAINFAIKNY
+520 
-531 ENIDIIS
+531 
-538 PQFITNE
+538 
-545 LKNRNDKLKKE
+545 
-556 IKDMS
+556 
-561 LIELTIIIF
+561 
-570 ISLGILDKDKIGK
+570 
-583 FFRVF
+583 
-588 NSSNSDQV
+588 
-596 RKVIGDETIEQ
+596 
-607 KWVWLEE
+607 
-614 E
+614 

>member
-19 ENLTTENIKDSISDY
+19 QNLTTENIKDSISDY

-214 DVNKN
+214 EVNKN

-265 TVNLKELLDVK
+265 TVNLKELLDAK
-276 KIDLQLVMSALS
+276 K
-288 LIQNKEKWNINKL
+288 N
-301 VQKLNISEKD
+301 
-311 LFYIL
+311 
-316 SVITDIYSQQGE
+316 
-328 LLIDYEYDDK
+328 
-338 NQELLF
+338 
-344 NFNPSLKN
+344 
-352 IIQIN
+352 
-357 DGELFNLVFLL
+357 
-368 TSNSIFKELV
+368 
-378 KNNSDIEEFY
+378 
-388 NVVSP
+388 
-393 YFNLEILDESNDGV
+393 
-407 FENLTFFEE
+407 
-416 NIISYIKLGST
+416 
-427 EETFYRIQPILLTTN
+427 
-442 TDGIV
+442 
-447 LEAIDL
+447 
-453 NEEKS
+453 
-458 KTFLINRIVDSLSIE
+458 
-473 DFRESKKSNNMEV
+473 
-486 VMKFTYLNEK
+486 
-496 VLTDINK
+496 
-503 DDYQLKNKHVEA
+503 
-515 KFYSE
+515 
-520 LNAINFAIKNY
+520 
-531 ENIDIIS
+531 
-538 PQFITNE
+538 
-545 LKNRNDKLKKE
+545 
-556 IKDMS
+556 
-561 LIELTIIIF
+561 
-570 ISLGILDKDKIGK
+570 
-583 FFRVF
+583 
-588 NSSNSDQV
+588 
-596 RKVIGDETIEQ
+596 
-607 KWVWLEE
+607 
-614 E
+614 

>member
-197 DEKYSIE
+197 DEKYSIQ
-204 ATIKL
+204 ATIKI

-231 DEFLH
+231 DEFLYF
-236 CNVSTNDSYGFIKF
+236 NVSTNDSYGFIKF

-265 TVNLKELLDVK
+265 TVNLMELLDVK
-276 KIDLQLVMSALS
+276 K
-288 LIQNKEKWNINKL
+288 N
-301 VQKLNISEKD
+301 
-311 LFYIL
+311 
-316 SVITDIYSQQGE
+316 
-328 LLIDYEYDDK
+328 
-338 NQELLF
+338 
-344 NFNPSLKN
+344 
-352 IIQIN
+352 
-357 DGELFNLVFLL
+357 
-368 TSNSIFKELV
+368 
-378 KNNSDIEEFY
+378 
-388 NVVSP
+388 
-393 YFNLEILDESNDGV
+393 
-407 FENLTFFEE
+407 
-416 NIISYIKLGST
+416 
-427 EETFYRIQPILLTTN
+427 
-442 TDGIV
+442 
-447 LEAIDL
+447 
-453 NEEKS
+453 
-458 KTFLINRIVDSLSIE
+458 
-473 DFRESKKSNNMEV
+473 
-486 VMKFTYLNEK
+486 
-496 VLTDINK
+496 
-503 DDYQLKNKHVEA
+503 
-515 KFYSE
+515 
-520 LNAINFAIKNY
+520 
-531 ENIDIIS
+531 
-538 PQFITNE
+538 
-545 LKNRNDKLKKE
+545 
-556 IKDMS
+556 
-561 LIELTIIIF
+561 
-570 ISLGILDKDKIGK
+570 
-583 FFRVF
+583 
-588 NSSNSDQV
+588 
-596 RKVIGDETIEQ
+596 
-607 KWVWLEE
+607 
-614 E
+614 

>member
-19 ENLTTENIKDSISDY
+19 QNLTTENIKDSISDY

-110 YDNDKSEIISKI
+110 YDNDKSEKISKI

-159 EENGS
+159 EENGP

-209 KKDLY
+209 KRDLY

-265 TVNLKELLDVK
+265 TVNLKELLDAK
-276 KIDLQLVMSALS
+276 K
-288 LIQNKEKWNINKL
+288 N
-301 VQKLNISEKD
+301 
-311 LFYIL
+311 
-316 SVITDIYSQQGE
+316 
-328 LLIDYEYDDK
+328 
-338 NQELLF
+338 
-344 NFNPSLKN
+344 
-352 IIQIN
+352 
-357 DGELFNLVFLL
+357 
-368 TSNSIFKELV
+368 
-378 KNNSDIEEFY
+378 
-388 NVVSP
+388 
-393 YFNLEILDESNDGV
+393 
-407 FENLTFFEE
+407 
-416 NIISYIKLGST
+416 
-427 EETFYRIQPILLTTN
+427 
-442 TDGIV
+442 
-447 LEAIDL
+447 
-453 NEEKS
+453 
-458 KTFLINRIVDSLSIE
+458 
-473 DFRESKKSNNMEV
+473 
-486 VMKFTYLNEK
+486 
-496 VLTDINK
+496 
-503 DDYQLKNKHVEA
+503 
-515 KFYSE
+515 
-520 LNAINFAIKNY
+520 
-531 ENIDIIS
+531 
-538 PQFITNE
+538 
-545 LKNRNDKLKKE
+545 
-556 IKDMS
+556 
-561 LIELTIIIF
+561 
-570 ISLGILDKDKIGK
+570 
-583 FFRVF
+583 
-588 NSSNSDQV
+588 
-596 RKVIGDETIEQ
+596 
-607 KWVWLEE
+607 
-614 E
+614 

>member
-82 SIIKSDKIS
+82 SIIKSEKIS

-159 EENGS
+159 EENGL

-209 KKDLY
+209 KKELY

-219 IFAHNQTQLEIK
+219 IFAHNQTQSEIK

-250 LLLLDDEIEIIKINS
+250 LLLLDEEIEIIEINS
-265 TVNLKELLDVK
+265 TVNLKELLDV
-276 KIDLQLVMSALS
+276 
-288 LIQNKEKWNINKL
+288 
-301 VQKLNISEKD
+301 
-311 LFYIL
+311 
-316 SVITDIYSQQGE
+316 
-328 LLIDYEYDDK
+328 
-338 NQELLF
+338 
-344 NFNPSLKN
+344 
-352 IIQIN
+352 
-357 DGELFNLVFLL
+357 
-368 TSNSIFKELV
+368 
-378 KNNSDIEEFY
+378 
-388 NVVSP
+388 
-393 YFNLEILDESNDGV
+393 
-407 FENLTFFEE
+407 
-416 NIISYIKLGST
+416 
-427 EETFYRIQPILLTTN
+427 
-442 TDGIV
+442 
-447 LEAIDL
+447 
-453 NEEKS
+453 
-458 KTFLINRIVDSLSIE
+458 
-473 DFRESKKSNNMEV
+473 
-486 VMKFTYLNEK
+486 
-496 VLTDINK
+496 
-503 DDYQLKNKHVEA
+503 
-515 KFYSE
+515 
-520 LNAINFAIKNY
+520 
-531 ENIDIIS
+531 
-538 PQFITNE
+538 
-545 LKNRNDKLKKE
+545 
-556 IKDMS
+556 
-561 LIELTIIIF
+561 
-570 ISLGILDKDKIGK
+570 
-583 FFRVF
+583 
-588 NSSNSDQV
+588 
-596 RKVIGDETIEQ
+596 
-607 KWVWLEE
+607 
-614 E
+614 